1 MGALPDIR
9 AGHMNTGSSSGFGL
23 RPKRHQAVSGHWHN
37 LATLAHW
44 CRTESYLDSAT
55 ATASRTQRYP

>member
-1 MGALPDIR
+1 
-9 AGHMNTGSSSGFGL
+9 MNTRSSSGFGL
-23 RPKRHQAVSGHWHN
+23 RPKRHQTVPGHWHN

-55 ATASRTQRYP
+55 ATASRTQPYP

>member
-1 MGALPDIR
+1 
-9 AGHMNTGSSSGFGL
+9 MNTGSSSGFGL
-23 RPKRHQAVSGHWHN
+23 RPKRHQAVSGNWHN